1 MDFLFNNLRDHL
13 AKQGVPVDFL
23 QGGGGG
29 SGFGGYGGSGYRR
42 GPAIDPR
49 KRGEAVDIDK
59 RDSWSGYYDK
69 GPVFKFGERG
79 SGLRSRTGK
88 VQNFEE
94 IQQRCRE
101 SGELFED
108 QEFLCSDEAVF
119 GNAPPKHRVQ
129 WLRPSELC
137 SNPCMF
143 VDGASRFDVVQGS
156 VGNCWMVAALA
167 NLTLNDELFYRVVPN
182 DQDFEGKY
190 TGAFHFRIWKAN
202 RWIDVVVD
210 DRLPTRG
217 GELLYMKSRSGN
229 EFWSALLE
237 KAYAKIHGS
246 YEALSGGSA
255 CEAMEDFTGGVTE
268 QYDLRQPPKNI
279 FLLMLKAY
287 ERNSMMSCS
296 ITPGETMEERLSNGL
311 VAGHAYSITSVKLV
325 YIERLN
331 GKMPLIRIR
340 NPWGEHEWNGSWSDG
355 SKEWSL
361 VDESQRESLGLT
373 FDADGEFWMSMR
385 DFERNFHYVE
395 ICNLGPDA
403 LTEEMLTDSSAKKW
417 EVAVYEGS
425 WVAGATA
432 GGCRNYLDTH
442 WVNPQYFITLEDPDE
457 DDDDD
462 ECTMIVALMQKNRR
476 AMRTLGGGLF
486 LTIGFAIYR
495 VNDPNGV
502 EKPMG
507 LSFFKYTQSAG
518 RSHTFINSREV
529 TTRFKFPPGTY
540 CIVPSTFEP
549 NQTGDFL
556 LRVFTEKKNTLREH
570 DSRPAIIAPEPEV
583 AAPEEDPE
591 SDKARQLQALFA
603 KIAGDDLE
611 VNCYELQKILTV
623 VFQKDFANR
632 DEAGPFSE
640 LQGSKFSLDVCR
652 SMIALMDSNHSG
664 KLGLEDFRA
673 LWIMIRT
680 WRNTFK
686 MYDTDEDGALD
697 TMELRQALHSAG
709 YTINNHILSFLVL
722 RYGHDSYINFDDFIG
737 CAVKLRCMIEI
748 FKEKDARRMGSA
760 VFTIDEWLRR
770 TMYC

>member
-1 MDFLFNNLRDHL
+1 MDFLFNNLKDHL
-13 AKQGVPVDFL
+13 SKQGFPTDIL
-23 QGGGGG
+23 QGRG
-29 SGFGGYGGSGYRR
+29 GFGGAPYDRR
-42 GPAIDPR
+42 PAGDPR
-49 KRGEAVDIDK
+49 KRGEATKIEK
-59 RDSWSGYYDK
+59 RDSWQGYYEK
-69 GPVFKFGERG
+69 GPVFKLGERG
-79 SGLRSRTGK
+79 SGLRTRSGK
-88 VQNFEE
+88 IQSYNE
-94 IQQRCRE
+94 ISQQCRD
-101 SGELFED
+101 SGNLFED
-108 QEFLCSDEAVF
+108 AEFPCSPESVF
-119 GNAPPKHRVQ
+119 GTKPPTSRVQ
-129 WLRPSELC
+129 WMRPPELVDD
-137 SNPCMF
+137 PCMF

-156 VGNCWMVAALA
+156 VGNCWMVAAAA
-167 NLTLNDELFYRVVPN
+167 NLTLNDELFYRVVPQ
-182 DQDFEGKY
+182 DQSFTDGY
-190 TGAFHFRIWKAN
+190 CGAFHFRIWKAN

-210 DRLPTRG
+210 DRLPTRSR
-217 GELLYMKSRSGN
+217 ELLYMKSRSGN

-237 KAYAKIHGS
+237 KAYAKLHGS

-255 CEAMEDFTGGVTE
+255 CEAMEDFSGGVTE
-268 QYDLRQPPKNI
+268 QYDLRNPPNGLFTLI
-279 FLLMLKAY
+279 MKAAQ
-287 ERNSMMSCS
+287 RNSMMSCS
-296 ITPGETMEERLSNGL
+296 INVGEVMEERLASGL
-311 VAGHAYSITSVKLV
+311 VAGHAYSITAVKLV
-325 YIERLN
+325 YIQRLN

-340 NPWGEHEWNGSWSDG
+340 NPWGEHEWKGSWSDG

-361 VDESQRESLGLT
+361 IDENERDSLGLT
-373 FDADGEFWMSMR
+373 FAADGEFWMSER
-385 DFERNFHYVE
+385 DFMKNFHFLE

-403 LTEEMLTDSSAKKW
+403 LTEEMLSDTSTKKW

-432 GGCRNYLDTH
+432 GGCRNYLDTF

-457 DDDDD
+457 DDDDN

-476 AMRTLGGGLF
+476 SMRTLGGGLF
-486 LTIGFAIYR
+486 LTIGFAIYK
-495 VNDPNGV
+495 VDDPDNV
-502 EKPMG
+502 ETPLGMNY
-507 LSFFKYTQSAG
+507 FKYIQSVG
-518 RSHTFINSREV
+518 RSSTFINSREV

-556 LRVFTEKKNTLREH
+556 LRVFTEKKNTLVEH
-570 DSRPAIIAPEPEV
+570 DSKPAIIAPEPEV
-583 AAPEEDPE
+583 AAPEEDPD
-591 SDKARQLQALFA
+591 SDKAKQLQALFA

-623 VFQKDFANR
+623 VFQK
-632 DEAGPFSE
+632 E
-640 LQGSKFSLDVCR
+640 LQGNKFSLDVCR

-664 KLGLEDFRA
+664 KLGLEDFRG

-697 TMELRQALHSAG
+697 TMELRTALHSAG

-722 RYGHDSYINFDDFIG
+722 RYGHDGFINFDDFIG

>member
-1 MDFLFNNLRDHL
+1 MEFLFNNLRDHL
-13 AKQGVPVDFL
+13 AKQGFPSELL
-23 QGGGGG
+23 QGGVGG
-29 SGFGGYGGSGYRR
+29 GFGGGGYRR
-42 GPAIDPR
+42 GPSIDPR
-49 KRGEAVDIDK
+49 KRGGAYTIDK
-59 RDSWSGYYDK
+59 REDWAGYYEK
-69 GPVFKFGERG
+69 GPIFKLGERG
-79 SGLRSRTGK
+79 SGLRTRSGK
-88 VQNFEE
+88 IQTFSE
-94 IQQRCRE
+94 IQQQCKE
-101 SGELFED
+101 SGELFD
-108 QEFLCSDEAVF
+108 DPEFPCTNESVF
-119 GNAPPKHRVQ
+119 GCSEPKHRVR
-129 WLRPSELC
+129 WLRPSEIA
-137 SNPCMF
+137 SSPCLF

-167 NLTLNDELFYRVVPN
+167 NLTLNDELFNRVVPQ
-182 DQDFEGKY
+182 DQNFDNEY
-190 TGAFHFRIWKAN
+190 TGAFHFRVWKAN
-202 RWIDVVVD
+202 RWIDVCVD
-210 DRLPTRG
+210 DRLPTRN

-255 CEAMEDFTGGVTE
+255 CEAMEDFTGGITE
-268 QYDLRQPPKNI
+268 QYDVRQAPHNLYMI
-279 FLLMLKAY
+279 MLKAY
-287 ERNSMMSCS
+287 ERNALMSCS
-296 ITPGETMEERLSNGL
+296 ITPGERLEERLSNGL

-325 YIERLN
+325 FIERLK

-340 NPWGEHEWNGSWSDG
+340 NPWGEHEWRGAWADG

-361 VDESQRESLGLT
+361 VDEEERERVGLK
-373 FDADGEFWMSMR
+373 FDADGEFWMSMK
-385 DFERNFHYVE
+385 DFERNFHYLE
-395 ICNLGPDA
+395 LCNLGPDA
-403 LTEEMLTDSSAKKW
+403 LTEEMLTDSSTKKW

-432 GGCRNYLDTH
+432 GGCRNYLETH
-442 WVNPQYFITLEDPDE
+442 WVNPQYFITLIDPDE
-457 DDDDD
+457 DDDD
-462 ECTMIVALMQKNRR
+462 EKCTMIVALMQKNRR

-495 VNDPNGV
+495 VNDPENV
-502 EKPMG
+502 DKP
-507 LSFFKYTQSAG
+507 LSLNFFKMTPSAA

-529 TTRFKFPPGTY
+529 TTRFKLSVGTY

-556 LRVFTEKKNTLREH
+556 LRVFTEKKNTLTEH
-570 DSRPAIIAPEPEV
+570 DSKPAISAPEPEV
-583 AAPEEDPE
+583 AAPEEDPDSE
-591 SDKARQLQALFA
+591 KARHLQALFA

-623 VFQKDFANR
+623 VFQK
-632 DEAGPFSE
+632 E
-640 LQGSKFSLDVCR
+640 LQGNKFSLDVCR
-652 SMIALMDSNHSG
+652 SMISLMDSNHSG

-686 MYDTDEDGALD
+686 LYDTDEDGALD

-722 RYGHDSYINFDDFIG
+722 RYGHDGFINFDDFIG

-748 FKEKDARRMGSA
+748 FREKDVRRMGSA
-760 VFTIDEWLRR
+760 VFTIDDWLQR